1 MKQQGIISDFIFQVF
16 ALIIS
21 LIVVHAVY
29 VAVIRPNAEAII
41 AQQEIMQAQD
51 PNYEQESSFYV
62 ILKDYEQESA
72 IVLLLWAMAM
82 MGLKMHR
89 NIKETRMLDQPLLNL
104 AEGMSILPEDARDHA
119 RPLQALP
126 PLERAYLLPRSLMAS
141 LQRFA
146 STRNISDASSV
157 VKDVC
162 ATEAERLDSELTII
176 RYIAW
181 AIPSIGFIGTVRG
194 IGQALAQAHQAVS
207 GDIVGVTVSLGVAFN
222 STFIALLASI
232 VIMFL
237 LFQLQLM
244 QDRLVLDTQAYCDNY
259 LIRNLQVP
267 ERNRP

>member
-29 VAVIRPNAEAII
+29 VAVIRPNADVIM
-41 AQQEIMQAQD
+41 AQQEILQDQD
-51 PNYEQESSFYV
+51 PNYVQETSLYV

-72 IVLLLWAMAM
+72 LILLLWAIAI
-82 MGLKMHR
+82 MGLKMQR
-89 NIKETRMLDQPLLNL
+89 NISESRILEHQLLNL
-104 AEGMSILPEDARDHA
+104 SEGMSILPQDARDHA

-126 PLERAYLLPRSLMAS
+126 PRERGYLLPRSLLAA

-146 STRNISDASSV
+146 STRNISEASGV

-162 ATEAERLDSELTII
+162 STEAERLDSELTIV

-194 IGQALAQAHQAVS
+194 IGQALAKAHQAVS

-222 STFIALLASI
+222 STLIALLASI

-237 LFQLQLM
+237 LYQLQLM
-244 QDRLVLDTQAYCDNY
+244 QDRLVLDTQNYCDNY
-259 LIRNLQVP
+259 LIRHLQVP
-267 ERNRP
+267 EHNQT